1 MLVVTLV
8 EGKTSH
14 KAAIRDKMWS
24 LQGQRCGLVCGVMV
38 ADIMTNGTL
47 LLLCN

>member
-14 KAAIRDKMWS
+14 KAAIRDKLWF
-24 LQGQRCGLVCGVMV
+24 LQGQRCGLVCGVMI
-38 ADIMTNGTL
+38 ADIMTIGTVR
-47 LLLCN
+47 LLCN